1 MRRDIQKRR
10 HSEQSLLARG
20 LPNVRR
26 QRSSQQP
33 SGDFAMSLTIQRS
46 AYGAFLLTAL
56 GALTTFGWP
65 ANDAAGL
72 PKIAGHTRIH
82 PRHDVWVD
90 YAAGRVILE
99 GTVCIPEEGAI
110 EVLACPNGTKEYESL
125 VAVSAT
131 PQIVEAAI
139 LLATPAGA
147 GDATGVAFDVQ
158 LVWQDGKET
167 RRVRAQEWVLDPA
180 TQKPTEGTW
189 RYVRGGGRTEGELL
203 TTSNLE
209 GVLNL
214 SPSPK
219 GNTAPPKVRPPQGAQ
234 VRIELTAQR

>member
-1 MRRDIQKRR
+1 
-10 HSEQSLLARG
+10 
-20 LPNVRR
+20 
-26 QRSSQQP
+26 
-33 SGDFAMSLTIQRS
+33 MSRTIQRS
-46 AYGAFLLTAL
+46 ACVALLLTSLCAVS
-56 GALTTFGWP
+56 TFGWP
-65 ANDAAGL
+65 ANDTPAL
-72 PKIAGHTRIH
+72 PKIVGHIRIH

-90 YAAGRVILE
+90 HGAGRVILD

-131 PQIVEAAI
+131 PQVVEAAI
-139 LLATPAGA
+139 LLATPANA
-147 GDATGVAFDVQ
+147 GDATGVAFDVH
-158 LVWQDGKET
+158 LIWQDGKET
-167 RRVRAQEWVLDPA
+167 RRVRAQEWVLDA
-180 TQKPTEGTW
+180 GTQKPVEGTW
-189 RYVRGGGRTEGELL
+189 RYVRGGNRTEGELL

-219 GNTAPPKVRPPQGAQ
+219 GNTAPPKLRPPKGAQ